1 MGVIKN
7 LARRWADPKLVEEAD
22 ELRFR
27 LVTTEASVARLETEL
42 EQAEANNDRLI
53 AASDVWEKA
62 YDELAGERDSALA
75 QVALK
80 AAEIVRLADENRR
93 LNADLGDARD
103 DTRAAVKARKAEQER
118 NAVLVVDNGQ
128 LRLQLEGL
136 ERQAERD
143 RARIEELKAGLAD
156 ETVTPEVLSS
166 TMRQLEIPEQRDSE
180 GWLCE

>member
-1 MGVIKN
+1 MGVINN
-7 LARRWADPKLVEEAD
+7 LARRWADPKLVAEAD

-42 EQAEANNDRLI
+42 
-53 AASDVWEKA
+53 DVWEKA